1 LFGDVEIREF
11 PSILGD
17 NPFCEG
23 APLQLAWKPIHK
35 QIMQLDLY
43 EYAKHRVQNATQ
55 RHHTNHKKKAKKRSN
70 WHMTDVERE
79 LYLLSKG
86 YNLSEIVESVQQGE
100 RIRQQRYNSFHG
112 KKWDRFRVVVESAKE
127 RFVPNQKNLVSAK
140 TA

>member
-1 LFGDVEIREF
+1 
-11 PSILGD
+11 
-17 NPFCEG
+17 
-23 APLQLAWKPIHK
+23 
-35 QIMQLDLY
+35 
-43 EYAKHRVQNATQ
+43 
-55 RHHTNHKKKAKKRSN
+55 
-70 WHMTDVERE
+70 MTDVERE